1 MEIFQLKFLQ
11 YVIDHRILRFG
22 EFVLKSGRTSPYFF
36 NAGLFNTGEKLSFLA
51 DCYADMVM
59 HSGLEFDVI
68 FGPAYKGIPLASAT
82 ATALA
87 RNYQVDKSYCFNR
100 KEQKAHG
107 EGGDLVGA
115 DLQGKALI
123 IDDVITAG
131 TAIREAAG
139 IISNSDAVLG
149 GMLLAMDRQEKSPS
163 GISTVQ
169 EIKEDFDVPVLSIV
183 TLEEIIKFLV
193 LAKDSDLQRHL
204 KHIEA
209 YKEQYGV

>member
-22 EFVLKSGRTSPYFF
+22 EFVLKSGRKSPYFF

-163 GISTVQ
+163 GMSTVQ

>member
-87 RNYQVDKSYCFNR
+87 RNYQVDKAYCFNR

-163 GISTVQ
+163 GMSTVQ

-193 LAKDSDLQRHL
+193 LAKDSELQRHL

-209 YKEQYGV
+209 YKEQYGA